1 MSQAPR
7 HVRRLRRATR
17 PWGLPDLQQSAQ
29 SNAETRD
36 DDCDTVVP
44 AACTGLYQWPFIGAV
59 RREEHD
65 AAEAMP
71 GEAVN
76 EVVDDHLQRL
86 GPERQRPGE
95 REMVL
100 RAPHSDRR
108 GTQAAEALGEESSE
122 AIAEDRVGVERQVR
136 SVLLDRTGRHDHSG
150 PPAAD
155 LGLHLSG

>member
-44 AACTGLYQWPFIGAV
+44 AACTGLCQWPFIGAV

-71 GEAVN
+71 GDA
-76 EVVDDHLQRL
+76 RL
-86 GPERQRPGE
+86 STR
-95 REMVL
+95 
-100 RAPHSDRR
+100 
-108 GTQAAEALGEESSE
+108 SST
-122 AIAEDRVGVERQVR
+122 IICNVWGRND
-136 SVLLDRTGRHDHSG
+136 SV
-150 PPAAD
+150 PANARW
-155 LGLHLSG
+155 